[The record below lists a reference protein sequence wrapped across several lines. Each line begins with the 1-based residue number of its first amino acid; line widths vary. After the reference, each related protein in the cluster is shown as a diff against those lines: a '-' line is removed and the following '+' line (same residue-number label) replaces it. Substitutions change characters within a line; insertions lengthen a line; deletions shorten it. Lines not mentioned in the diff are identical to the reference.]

1 MRLCLCLFS
10 EMTSD
15 HTNHHYVVTNMMN
28 DESVVDSSLF
38 VQYKYE
44 EHRPLAIIIPSL
56 SSSLTSTSTDE
67 AGNNSNS
74 ITESTSNDSMD
85 GGGTRSSFLSSNT
98 ANLIYAS
105 TLQMN
110 DISDIRIPL
119 CRTKTPRTPQSIRSH
134 SRSGSFTGMTISRRH
149 TRSPVDEICLG
160 PKQQSPSQYLMNR
173 YKANTPKSSDF
184 SI

>member
-1 MRLCLCLFS
+1 
-10 EMTSD
+10 MTSSSN
-15 HTNHHYVVTNMMN
+15 HNNHHCVITD
-28 DESVVDSSLF
+28 DESIGDSSHS

-44 EHRPLAIIIPSL
+44 EHRPPAILIPSL
-56 SSSLTSTSTDE
+56 SSSLASTSTDE
-67 AGNNSNS
+67 VGNNLNS
-74 ITESTSNDSMD
+74 ITESNSNDSMD

-134 SRSGSFTGMTISRRH
+134 SRSGSFTGITISRRN